1 MTLIHLQVIN
11 TNNLL
16 EKISVNLVSESWNSF
31 LTCGI
36 NGQPVTGLLSK
47 ISPSRDLDPILI
59 ELGLILWWCR
69 SIRGIKLN
77 VLECTTGST
86 CSDPMPRRA
95 SKYHHVRV
103 KMSACPIS
111 DFNKISFVPSGYFF
125 LIRSHKVKYGSNKVI
140 LNSFSWDSQISWKSD
155 LLIDLQDWWEFISHE
170 YFINS
175 EIQINLT
182 SARLGRNHVIESHVI
197 PYHVIC
203 AKSQIE
209 VFYLEMF
216 YFDNFKIKRR
226 NAFKFNA

>member
-1 MTLIHLQVIN
+1 M
-11 TNNLL
+11 
-16 EKISVNLVSESWNSF
+16 
-31 LTCGI
+31 
-36 NGQPVTGLLSK
+36 PSK
-47 ISPSRDLDPILI
+47 ISPNRYLDPILI

-95 SKYHHVRV
+95 SKYHQVRV
-103 KMSACPIS
+103 KYPHVR
-111 DFNKISFVPSGYFF
+111 FPTFKGVPGKNVIGTIWIIFY

-140 LNSFSWDSQISWKSD
+140 LNISIFSWDSQISRKSD

-182 SARLGRNHVIESHVI
+182 SARLGRNHVIGCHVMSSHMTWFVRNPRLRCSI
-197 PYHVIC
+197 WKCSIL
-203 AKSQIE
+203 II
-209 VFYLEMF
+209 L
-216 YFDNFKIKRR
+216 KIKRGY
-226 NAFKFNA
+226 AFKFNA